1 MEQKTEFVALLVVEM
16 NGKHETAEPKLRFI
30 NRNHIMQIWQEH
42 SDIIIELSDYGKLKI
57 RNENIQVLM
66 DRFVQNKYL

>member
-1 MEQKTEFVALLVVEM
+1 MEQKTEFIALLVVEM
-16 NGKHETAEPKLRFI
+16 NGKRETAEPRLRFI
-30 NRNHIMQIWQEH
+30 NRNHIMQIWQEQ

-57 RNENIQVLM
+57 CNENIQVLM